1 MNLQTKSVLAFNV
14 CIIFA
19 CVVMGLLGWFSAN
32 SGFDEALQVQASS
45 NLKVMLDSIDARY
58 PGEWHVENGV
68 LYKGEHNM
76 NEDQELTD
84 RFGETCHGF
93 ITFFAGDTRI
103 STNVKDSSGTRNI
116 GTKASD
122 VVIDTVLKQG
132 KSYDGRAPVLGNDYM
147 SSYSPLKND
156 SGQNIGIV
164 FLGVDVRTMDGV
176 RHSFMIASVVAI
188 LILIGVMSF
197 VSYIAIGKA
206 IRPLLTLTDAL
217 GQIADGDLRVANLPE
232 ERSDELGTLA
242 RSANGMK
249 TRLKSV
255 IKNVASSAESV
266 AASSEELTAN
276 ASQTTQ
282 SVTQVAENAT
292 NMAAGAAAS
301 ADTIGNLTEQAHA
314 MGETI
319 DLLQKNAIS
328 MQDLAQKSQEVT
340 ADGQRKVRHAITEIK
355 AIAEQVQSS
364 AAIVDTLGKRS
375 DEIGT
380 IVETISGIAEQT
392 NLLSLNAAIEA
403 ARAGE
408 AGKGFAVVAEEVR
421 KLAEQAGIAAQ
432 DITERITAIQQDTT
446 RAVDSIQ
453 AGNEN
458 VRRGT
463 DAVNASGLAFNNIAN
478 QFGELEQTIRDAVDA
493 VQAVSQT
500 SSEMIAA
507 MNKVQ
512 EISNKSQEDTQT
524 ISAAAEEQAAAMQ
537 EMAHASQTLAE
548 LAQKLQGEVQ
558 KFQL

>member
-1 MNLQTKSVLAFNV
+1 MRCRWQAISRRKSPS
-14 CIIFA
+14 C
-19 CVVMGLLGWFSAN
+19 
-32 SGFDEALQVQASS
+32 

-84 RFGETCHGF
+84 RFGDTCHGF

-103 STNVKDSSGTRNI
+103 STNVKDANGARNV

-122 VVIDTVLKQG
+122 TIIETVLKQG
-132 KSYDGRAPVLGNDYM
+132 KTQEGRAPVLGNDYM
-147 SSYSPLKND
+147 SSYAPLKD
-156 SGQNIGIV
+156 GSGQNIGIV

-176 RHSFMIASVVAI
+176 RHSFMIASVIAI
-188 LILIGVMSF
+188 LILVGVLSF
-197 VSYIAIGKA
+197 ISYIVIGKA
-206 IRPLLTLTDAL
+206 IRPLISLTDAL
-217 GQIADGDLRVANLPE
+217 GQIAEGDLRIADLPE
-232 ERSDELGTLA
+232 DRSDELGTLA
-242 RSANGMK
+242 HSANGMK
-249 TRLKSV
+249 SRLKSV
-255 IKNVASSAESV
+255 MKNVAASAESV
-266 AASSEELTAN
+266 AASSQELTAS

-292 NMAAGAAAS
+292 AMAAGAAVS
-301 ADTIGNLTEQAHA
+301 ADTVSNLMEQANM
-314 MGETI
+314 MGKSVEV
-319 DLLQKNAIS
+319 LQKSADS
-328 MQDLAQKSQEVT
+328 MQDFTKKSQQVT
-340 ADGQRKVRHAITEIK
+340 ADGQGKVRHAITEIK
-355 AIAEQVQSS
+355 AIADQVQAS

-375 DEIGT
+375 DEIGS

-392 NLLSLNAAIEA
+392 NLLALNAAIEA

-421 KLAEQAGIAAQ
+421 KLAEQSGIAAQ

-458 VRRGT
+458 VQRGS
-463 DAVNASGLAFNNIAN
+463 DAVNASGAAFDDIAA
-478 QFGELEQTIRDAVDA
+478 QFDELGQNVRAAVNA
-493 VQAVSQT
+493 VQAVSKT
-500 SSEMIAA
+500 SSEMLAA

-524 ISAAAEEQAAAMQ
+524 ISAATEEQAAAMQ
-537 EMAHASQTLAE
+537 EMSNASHTLAE
-548 LAQKLQGEVQ
+548 LAQTLQGEVH
-558 KFQL
+558 KFRL

>member
-58 PGEWHVENGV
+58 PGEWRVENGV

-507 MNKVQ
+507 MNQVQ

-524 ISAAAEEQAAAMQ
+524 ISAATEEQAAAMQ

>member
-1 MNLQTKSVLAFNV
+1 MNLQTKSVLAFNA
-14 CIIFA
+14 CIVFA
-19 CVVMGLLGWFSAN
+19 CVIMGLLGWFSAN
-32 SGFDEALQVQASS
+32 SGFDQALQVQASS

-84 RFGETCHGF
+84 RFGDTCHGF

-103 STNVKDSSGTRNI
+103 STNVKDANGARNV

-122 VVIDTVLKQG
+122 TVIETVLKQG
-132 KSYDGRAPVLGNDYM
+132 KTQEGRAPVLGNDYM
-147 SSYSPLKND
+147 SSYAPLKD
-156 SGQNIGIV
+156 GSGQNIGIV

-176 RHSFMIASVVAI
+176 RHSFMIASVIAI
-188 LILIGVMSF
+188 LILVGVLSF
-197 VSYIAIGKA
+197 ISYIVIGNL
-206 IRPLLTLTDAL
+206 R
-217 GQIADGDLRVANLPE
+217 IADLPE
-232 ERSDELGTLA
+232 DRSDELGTLA
-242 RSANGMK
+242 HSANGMK
-249 TRLKSV
+249 SRLKSV
-255 IKNVASSAESV
+255 IKNVAASAESV
-266 AASSEELTAN
+266 AASSQELTAS

-292 NMAAGAAAS
+292 AMAAGAAVS
-301 ADTIGNLTEQAHA
+301 ADTVSNLMEQANM
-314 MGETI
+314 MGKSVEV
-319 DLLQKNAIS
+319 LQKSADS
-328 MQDLAQKSQEVT
+328 MQDFTKKSQQVT
-340 ADGQRKVRHAITEIK
+340 ADGQGKVRHAITEIK
-355 AIAEQVQSS
+355 AIADQVQAS

-375 DEIGT
+375 DEIGS

-392 NLLSLNAAIEA
+392 NLLALNAAIEA

-421 KLAEQAGIAAQ
+421 KLAEQSGIAAQ

-458 VRRGT
+458 VQRGS
-463 DAVNASGLAFNNIAN
+463 DAVNASGAAFDDIAA
-478 QFGELEQTIRDAVDA
+478 QFDELGQNVRAAVNA
-493 VQAVSQT
+493 VQAVSKT
-500 SSEMIAA
+500 SSEMLAA

-524 ISAAAEEQAAAMQ
+524 ISAATEEQAAAMQ
-537 EMAHASQTLAE
+537 EMSNASHTLAE
-548 LAQKLQGEVQ
+548 LAQTLQGEVH
-558 KFQL
+558 KFRL

>member
-1 MNLQTKSVLAFNV
+1 MNLQTKSVLAFNA
-14 CIIFA
+14 CIVFA
-19 CVVMGLLGWFSAN
+19 CVIMGLLGWFSAN
-32 SGFDEALQVQASS
+32 SGFDQALQVQASS

-84 RFGETCHGF
+84 RFGDTCHGF

-103 STNVKDSSGTRNI
+103 STNVKDANGARNV

-122 VVIDTVLKQG
+122 TVIETVLKQG
-132 KSYDGRAPVLGNDYM
+132 KTQEGRAPVLGNDYM
-147 SSYSPLKND
+147 SSYAPLKD
-156 SGQNIGIV
+156 GSGQNIGIV

-176 RHSFMIASVVAI
+176 RHSFMIASVIAI
-188 LILIGVMSF
+188 LILIGVLSF
-197 VSYIAIGKA
+197 ISYIVIGKA
-206 IRPLLTLTDAL
+206 IRPLISLTDAL
-217 GQIADGDLRVANLPE
+217 GQIAEGDLRIADLPE
-232 ERSDELGTLA
+232 DRSDELGTLA
-242 RSANGMK
+242 HSANGMK
-249 TRLKSV
+249 SRLKSV
-255 IKNVASSAESV
+255 IKNVAASAESV
-266 AASSEELTAN
+266 AASSQELTAS

-301 ADTIGNLTEQAHA
+301 ADTVSNLMEQANM
-314 MGETI
+314 MGKSVEV
-319 DLLQKNAIS
+319 LQKSADS
-328 MQDLAQKSQEVT
+328 MQDFTKKSQQVT
-340 ADGQRKVRHAITEIK
+340 ADGQGKVRHAITEIK
-355 AIAEQVQSS
+355 AIADQVQAS

-375 DEIGT
+375 DEIGS

-392 NLLSLNAAIEA
+392 NLLALNAAIEA

-421 KLAEQAGIAAQ
+421 KLAEQSGIAAQ

-458 VRRGT
+458 VQRGS
-463 DAVNASGLAFNNIAN
+463 DAVNASGAAFDDIAA
-478 QFGELEQTIRDAVDA
+478 QFDELGQNVRAAVNA
-493 VQAVSQT
+493 VQAVSKT
-500 SSEMIAA
+500 SSEMLAA

-524 ISAAAEEQAAAMQ
+524 ISAATEEQAAAMQ
-537 EMAHASQTLAE
+537 EMSNASHTLAE
-548 LAQKLQGEVQ
+548 LAQTLQGEVH
-558 KFQL
+558 KFRL

>member
-14 CIIFA
+14 CIVFA

-93 ITFFAGDTRI
+93 ITFFAGDKRI
-103 STNVKDSSGTRNI
+103 STNVKDAGGTRNI

-122 VVIDTVLKQG
+122 VVVETVLKQG

-176 RHSFMIASVVAI
+176 RHSFMIASVVAV

-197 VSYIAIGKA
+197 ISYIAIGKA

-242 RSANGMK
+242 HSANGMK
-249 TRLKSV
+249 ARLKSV

-266 AASSEELTAN
+266 AASSEELTTN

-301 ADTIGNLTEQAHA
+301 ADTISNLTEQAHA

-319 DLLQKNAIS
+319 DLLQKSAIS

-340 ADGQRKVRHAITEIK
+340 ADGQGKVRHAITEIK

-463 DAVNASGLAFNNIAN
+463 DAVNASGLAFDNIAN
-478 QFGELEQTIRDAVDA
+478 QFGELEQTIRAAVDA

-548 LAQKLQGEVQ
+548 LAQKLQEEVQ

>member
-1 MNLQTKSVLAFNV
+1 MNLQTKSVLAFNA
-14 CIIFA
+14 CIVFA
-19 CVVMGLLGWFSAN
+19 CVIMGLLGWFSAN
-32 SGFDEALQVQASS
+32 SGFDQALQVQASS

-84 RFGETCHGF
+84 RFGDTCHGF

-103 STNVKDSSGTRNI
+103 STNVKDANGARNV

-122 VVIDTVLKQG
+122 TVIETVLKQG
-132 KSYDGRAPVLGNDYM
+132 KTQEGRAPVLGNDYM
-147 SSYSPLKND
+147 SSYAPLKD
-156 SGQNIGIV
+156 GSGQNIGIV

-176 RHSFMIASVVAI
+176 RHSFMIASVIAI
-188 LILIGVMSF
+188 LILIGVLSF
-197 VSYIAIGKA
+197 ISYIVIGKA
-206 IRPLLTLTDAL
+206 IRPLISLTDAL
-217 GQIADGDLRVANLPE
+217 GQIAEGDLRIADLLE
-232 ERSDELGTLA
+232 DRSDELGTLA
-242 RSANGMK
+242 HSANGMK
-249 TRLKSV
+249 SRLKSV
-255 IKNVASSAESV
+255 IKNVAASAESV
-266 AASSEELTAN
+266 AASSQELTAS

-301 ADTIGNLTEQAHA
+301 ADTVSNLMEQANM
-314 MGETI
+314 MGKSVEV
-319 DLLQKNAIS
+319 LQKSADS
-328 MQDLAQKSQEVT
+328 MQDFTKKSQQVT
-340 ADGQRKVRHAITEIK
+340 ADGQGKVRHAITEIK
-355 AIAEQVQSS
+355 AIADQVQAS

-375 DEIGT
+375 DEIGS

-392 NLLSLNAAIEA
+392 NLLALNAAIEA

-421 KLAEQAGIAAQ
+421 KLAEQSGIAAQ

-458 VRRGT
+458 VQRGS
-463 DAVNASGLAFNNIAN
+463 DAVNASGAAFDDIAA
-478 QFGELEQTIRDAVDA
+478 QFDELGQNVRAAVNA
-493 VQAVSQT
+493 VQAVSKT
-500 SSEMIAA
+500 SSEMLAA

-524 ISAAAEEQAAAMQ
+524 ISAATEEQAAAMQ
-537 EMAHASQTLAE
+537 EMSNASHTLAE
-548 LAQKLQGEVQ
+548 LAQTLQGEVH
-558 KFQL
+558 KFRL

>member
-1 MNLQTKSVLAFNV
+1 MNLQTKSVLAFNA
-14 CIIFA
+14 CIVFA
-19 CVVMGLLGWFSAN
+19 CVIMGLLGWFSAN
-32 SGFDEALQVQASS
+32 SGFDQALQVQASS

-84 RFGETCHGF
+84 RFGDTCHGF

-103 STNVKDSSGTRNI
+103 STNVKDANGARNV

-122 VVIDTVLKQG
+122 VVIETVLKQG
-132 KSYDGRAPVLGNDYM
+132 KTQEGRAPVLGNDYM
-147 SSYSPLKND
+147 SSYAPLKNG

-176 RHSFMIASVVAI
+176 RHSFMIASVIAI
-188 LILIGVMSF
+188 LILVGVLSF
-197 VSYIAIGKA
+197 ISYILIGKA
-206 IRPLLTLTDAL
+206 IRPLLSLTDAL
-217 GQIADGDLRVANLPE
+217 GQIAEGDLRIADLSE
-232 ERSDELGTLA
+232 DRSDELGALA
-242 RSANGMK
+242 HSANGMK
-249 TRLKSV
+249 SRLKSV
-255 IKNVASSAESV
+255 IKNVAASAESV
-266 AASSEELTAN
+266 AASSEELTAS

-292 NMAAGAAAS
+292 AMAAGAAVS
-301 ADTIGNLTEQAHA
+301 ADTVSNLMEQANM
-314 MGETI
+314 MGKSVEV
-319 DLLQKNAIS
+319 LQKSADS
-328 MQDLAQKSQEVT
+328 MQDFTKKSQQVT
-340 ADGQRKVRHAITEIK
+340 ADGQGKVRHAITEIK
-355 AIAEQVQSS
+355 AIADQVQAS

-375 DEIGT
+375 DEIGS

-392 NLLSLNAAIEA
+392 NLLALNAAIEA

-421 KLAEQAGIAAQ
+421 KLAEQSGIAAQ

-458 VRRGT
+458 VQRGS
-463 DAVNASGLAFNNIAN
+463 DAVNASGAAFDDIAA
-478 QFGELEQTIRDAVDA
+478 QFDELGQTVRAAVNA
-493 VQAVSQT
+493 VQAVSKT
-500 SSEMIAA
+500 SSEMLTA

-524 ISAAAEEQAAAMQ
+524 ISAATEEQAAAMQ
-537 EMAHASQTLAE
+537 EMSNASHTLAE
-548 LAQKLQGEVQ
+548 LAQTLQGEVH
-558 KFQL
+558 KFRL

>member
-1 MNLQTKSVLAFNV
+1 MNLQTKSVLAFNA
-14 CIIFA
+14 CIVFA
-19 CVVMGLLGWFSAN
+19 CVIMGLLGWFSAN
-32 SGFDEALQVQASS
+32 SGFDQALQVQASS

-84 RFGETCHGF
+84 RFGDTCHGF

-103 STNVKDSSGTRNI
+103 STNVKDANGARNV

-122 VVIDTVLKQG
+122 TVIETVLKQG
-132 KSYDGRAPVLGNDYM
+132 KTQEGRAPVLGNDYM
-147 SSYSPLKND
+147 SSYAPLKD
-156 SGQNIGIV
+156 GSGQNIGIV

-176 RHSFMIASVVAI
+176 RHSFMIASVIAI
-188 LILIGVMSF
+188 LILVGVLSF
-197 VSYIAIGKA
+197 ISYIVIGKA
-206 IRPLLTLTDAL
+206 IRPLLSLTDAL
-217 GQIADGDLRVANLPE
+217 SQIAEGDLRIADLPE
-232 ERSDELGTLA
+232 DRSDELGTLA
-242 RSANGMK
+242 HSANGMK
-249 TRLKSV
+249 SRLKSV
-255 IKNVASSAESV
+255 IKNVAASAESV
-266 AASSEELTAN
+266 AASSQELTAS

-292 NMAAGAAAS
+292 AMAAGAAVS
-301 ADTIGNLTEQAHA
+301 ADTVSNLMEQANM
-314 MGETI
+314 MGKSVEV
-319 DLLQKNAIS
+319 LQKSADS
-328 MQDLAQKSQEVT
+328 MQDFTKKSQQVT
-340 ADGQRKVRHAITEIK
+340 ADGQGKVRHAITEIK
-355 AIAEQVQSS
+355 AIADQVQAS

-375 DEIGT
+375 DEIGS

-392 NLLSLNAAIEA
+392 NLLALNAAIEA

-421 KLAEQAGIAAQ
+421 KLAEQSGIAAQ

-458 VRRGT
+458 VQRGS
-463 DAVNASGLAFNNIAN
+463 DAVNASGAAFDDIAA
-478 QFGELEQTIRDAVDA
+478 QFDELGQNVRAAVNA
-493 VQAVSQT
+493 VQAVSKT
-500 SSEMIAA
+500 SSEMLAA

-524 ISAAAEEQAAAMQ
+524 ISAATEEQAAAMQ
-537 EMAHASQTLAE
+537 EMSNASHTLAE
-548 LAQKLQGEVQ
+548 LAQTLQGEVH
-558 KFQL
+558 KFRL